1 MDSNLLG
8 QIIIRSEVYQLDSNP
23 SYMDSNHSVSFK
35 VRSQGELHEFE
46 SLLKDSNHLRK
57 IEDRTENKEMD
68 SNPSY
73 MDSNHS
79 VSFEVR
85 SQGKLHG
92 FESHDIGFKSNAVK
106 SSKGFKSL
114 KFRFESLRQK
124 IKSDSF
130 PTASFWSITGLFL
143 LQRT

>member
-1 MDSNLLG
+1 MDSNLIG
-8 QIIIRSEVYQLDSNP
+8 QIIIKSEVYMLDSNP
-23 SYMDSNHSVSFK
+23 SYMDSNHSMSFE
-35 VRSQGELHEFE
+35 VRSQGELHKFE

-57 IEDRTENKEMD
+57 IEDRTENKEID

-92 FESHDIGFKSNAVK
+92 FESSDIGFKSNAVK
-106 SSKGFKSL
+106 LSKGFESF
-114 KFRFESLRQK
+114 KFRFESPRQK

-130 PTASFWSITGLFL
+130 PTTSFWSITGLFL